1 MVADA
6 HLTWQGL
13 SDMVTSSV
21 PRSGPGKLALWKPTW
36 PINRADDIGRS
47 VWLSAAN
54 KIQAFKNAT
63 VSKFLDVFPRC
74 PALMA
79 AYPESSPTV
88 TWVHNFRCDV
98 ILSDDGRAVGR
109 RCGFCFRNA
118 SMDDESGEQGL
129 PGLIQLK
136 IFLPVDSDA
145 VEHADHTLMTK
156 HTPALS
162 LALEADFLKHI
173 VGQTNIPLVDGLIPI
188 TFPGLPLHFTL
199 PAVGSLFLALE
210 SKLVRQKGGL
220 ELIVRMNACANIKII
235 MKGTQC
241 LTSGIP
247 YIPFLHVMLPISDG
261 AQSAIAASLSDHV
274 DKPHLDH
281 SEASLQSTNLRASHA
296 DDVTLGAGSSDSE
309 ATDET
314 GAIKLN
320 DSALKLTAQEK
331 DAVGLLCDNNK
342 DGELSSGESHAC
354 FDNIIVAASSAEPN
368 GNGPPAAAAFGG
380 GEL

>member
-13 SDMVTSSV
+13 SDAVTRSV
-21 PRSGPGKLALWKPTW
+21 PRSFPGKLTLWKPTW

-47 VWLSAAN
+47 LLVSAAN
-54 KIQAFKNAT
+54 KFQAFTNAT
-63 VSKFLDVFPRC
+63 VSKFLDLFPRC

-79 AYPESSPTV
+79 AYPESSPTL
-88 TWVHNFRCDV
+88 TSVHNFRCDV

-118 SMDDESGEQGL
+118 TMDDGESGAGL
-129 PGLIQLK
+129 PGLIQFK
-136 IFLPVDSDA
+136 IFLPVDSNA
-145 VEHADHTLMTK
+145 VEHAEQPLTTK

-162 LALEADFLKHI
+162 LVLEADFLKHI
-173 VGQTNIPLVDGLIPI
+173 YGQFSIPIVDGLIPI
-188 TFPGLPLHFTL
+188 PFLDFTL

-210 SKLVRQKGGL
+210 FKLVQEGGGL
-220 ELIVRMNACANIKII
+220 GLTGRINACANIKIVR
-235 MKGTQC
+235 KGTQC
-241 LTSGIP
+241 LTNGIP

-281 SEASLQSTNLRASHA
+281 SEALQNRNLRASHA
-296 DDVTLGAGSSDSE
+296 DDVTLGSGGSE
-309 ATDET
+309 AADET
-314 GAIKLN
+314 GTIKLS

-331 DAVGLLCDNNK
+331 DAVGLLCDKNE
-342 DGELSSGESHAC
+342 DGALSSGEFHAC
-354 FDNIIVAASSAEPN
+354 FDSIIVAASSAEPN
-368 GNGPPAAAAFGG
+368 ENEPPAAPAVGG